1 MPARRLIARAAA
13 LVLLGSSL
21 AGAGLLFG
29 HEIPRHVTI
38 RAFVRPEGT
47 RLVLVV
53 RAPVEALRD
62 IDFPLKGGEML
73 DLGAAG
79 PLAVQGVH
87 QWLGDYLAGYEN
99 GLRLPDPELT
109 ALRISLPA
117 DGAFQSLEAA
127 VAHLGEPPLDTTVA
141 IPWRQ
146 AVVDARFEF
155 PIASAESR
163 FSLDAAW
170 SHLGIETLTVLAFTP
185 ADGPERVFQY
195 LGNPGVVR
203 LDPRWSEAARRFV
216 VSGIEHILGG
226 LDHLLFLLCLLI
238 PVRGVLTL
246 VPVVTAFTVAHS
258 ITLVAAALGLAPDAA
273 WFPALVE
280 TLIAASVLWLAIE
293 NVLGVRP
300 ERRWA
305 VAFGFGLIHG
315 FGLSFAL
322 RDSLQFAGRHLLSSL
337 LAFNVGVELGQ
348 LAALIVATPV
358 IVFLFRRI
366 PDRVGVVVLSVLV
379 GHASWHWMT
388 ERWGVFRQF
397 DLTLPAAGPAL
408 AALALRWAAVALLAA
423 AAAAALGWFA
433 RRWRDR
439 IGPDLVDVTRKLRWR
454 PDPS

>member
-1 MPARRLIARAAA
+1 MSVRRLIARAAA
-13 LVLLGSSL
+13 IVLLGSSL
-21 AGAGLLFG
+21 LGAGLLFG

-38 RAFVRPEGT
+38 RAFVRPEGS

-53 RAPVEALRD
+53 RAPLEALRD
-62 IDFPLKGGEML
+62 IDFPLKGAEML

-79 PLAVQGVH
+79 PLAIQGVH
-87 QWLGDYLAGYEN
+87 TWIGDYLAGFEN
-99 GLRLPDPELT
+99 GVRLPDPELT

-117 DGAFQSLEAA
+117 DGAFQSLESA
-127 VAHLGEPPLDTTVA
+127 VAHLGEPPLDTAVA

-155 PIASAESR
+155 PMASAESR

-185 ADGPERVFQY
+185 ANGPERVFQY
-195 LGNPGVVR
+195 LGNPGVIR

-238 PVRGVLTL
+238 PVRGVLTPSRSSPPSL
-246 VPVVTAFTVAHS
+246 WPIL

-273 WFPALVE
+273 WFLALVE

-305 VAFGFGLIHG
+305 VAFGWARPG

-322 RDSLQFAGRHLLSSL
+322 RDSSS
-337 LAFNVGVELGQ
+337 
-348 LAALIVATPV
+348 
-358 IVFLFRRI
+358 
-366 PDRVGVVVLSVLV
+366 S
-379 GHASWHWMT
+379 
-388 ERWGVFRQF
+388 
-397 DLTLPAAGPAL
+397 PAATCS
-408 AALALRWAAVALLAA
+408 
-423 AAAAALGWFA
+423 
-433 RRWRDR
+433 RRC
-439 IGPDLVDVTRKLRWR
+439 L
-454 PDPS
+454 PST